1 MRTLNLVV
9 GPDTKVVVVSDL
21 HIGDPRTIPTLLN
34 VLDVALRLE
43 KPDVLILAGDILEGD
58 RATAEEKSKLA
69 AVCARTKNVLVLNGN
84 HDSDDTKT
92 FAKTVNADFGDCVV
106 GSNGVRT
113 FAVEHGNRF
122 DSAWKKL
129 PFIGHLAIWLNLM
142 VYKVTKF
149 DMQRWFRKFRW
160 VIRSLEKQHQK
171 AREAWADKDIVVTG
185 HTHIPTGE
193 ASGTG
198 YFNSGDWLIHKTY
211 VVIIGGR
218 ARLEEIP

>member
-1 MRTLNLVV
+1 MHTLNLVV
-9 GPDTKVVVVSDL
+9 GTGTKVVVVSDL
-21 HIGDPRTIPTLLN
+21 HIGDPRTISTLIN

-58 RATAEEKSKLA
+58 RATKEEQARLA

-84 HDSDDTKT
+84 HDSDATKR
-92 FAKTVNADFGDCVV
+92 FAATVNADFGDCVV
-106 GSNGVRT
+106 GNNSIHS

-122 DSAWKKL
+122 DSAWKKR
-129 PFIGHLAIWLNLM
+129 PFIGHLAIWLNLL

-149 DMQRWFRKFRW
+149 DLQRWFRTFGW
-160 VIRSLEKQHQK
+160 VIRNLKKQHQD
-171 AREAWADKDIVVTG
+171 ARAAWATKDIVVTG
-185 HTHIPTGE
+185 HTHIPTGD

-198 YFNSGDWLIHKTY
+198 YFNSGDWLIHRTY
-211 VVIIGGR
+211 VVIVGDR